1 VKKVPTK
8 AAKSVFQKTDVPCLY
23 RSSSTK
29 VYFALLKHEGK
40 QKRVS
45 LKTTDK
51 AEAKRNLAE
60 ERRKLGK
67 VDSSQGKITLDA
79 LCTKYLATIGH
90 FADKTV
96 VRKKYIV
103 RRLLDEFPKGRDCQV
118 SKIRQSDLEAWLAG
132 CKLGAPS
139 HILFVQL
146 LKELFTMAVNDKSL
160 VESPAEK
167 IRSKKAA
174 KPVRITPSFEE
185 FLSIVANVRA
195 QKLNA
200 DCEES
205 ADFLAF
211 LGLVGVGQAE
221 ASSIEKQH
229 VNLRNKKLTFLRRK
243 TDKAYDVKIFPQAEE
258 LVTKLVSK
266 PGMRPH
272 TKLFSIVDAKKAL
285 AGSCRRLGLPAYS
298 QRALRRMFITRC
310 IELGI
315 DVKVIAEWQGHS
327 DGGKLILGTYSHVR
341 NNHAEEM
348 AKKLTLP
355 SPVSSKPQPE
365 PQGTSALEQ
374 QQETAA

>member
-1 VKKVPTK
+1 MKKVLTK

-29 VYFALLKHEGK
+29 VYFALFKHEGK

-60 ERRKLGK
+60 DRRKLGM

-79 LCTKYLATIGH
+79 LCTKYLATIGG
-90 FADKTV
+90 ADKTV

-118 SKIRQSDLEAWLAG
+118 SKIRESDLQAWLAG
-132 CKLGAPS
+132 CKLGDPS

-146 LKELFTMAVNDKSL
+146 LKALFVMAVKDKTL
-160 VESPAEK
+160 AESPAEK
-167 IRSKKAA
+167 IPSKKAA

-185 FLSIVANVRA
+185 FLAIVADVRA

-205 ADFLAF
+205 ADFLSF
-211 LGLVGVGQAE
+211 LGLIGVGQAE
-221 ASSIEKQH
+221 AFGVTRQA
-229 VNLRNKKLTFLRRK
+229 VNLREKQIAFLRRK
-243 TDKAYDVKIFPQAEE
+243 TKFPYYVPIYPQAEE
-258 LVTKLVSK
+258 LVKKLATREGLK
-266 PGMRPH
+266 P
-272 TKLFSIVDAKKAL
+272 TDKLFAIKDAKKAL
-285 AGSCRRLGLPAYS
+285 AGACKRLGLPAYS
-298 QRALRRMFITRC
+298 QRSLRRMFISRC
-310 IELGI
+310 LELGI
-315 DVKVIAEWQGHS
+315 NVKLIADWQGHR
-327 DGGKLILGTYSHVR
+327 DGGKLILDTYSHVS
-341 NNHAEEM
+341 NAHADEM

-355 SPVSSKPQPE
+355 HPVSS
-365 PQGTSALEQ
+365 
-374 QQETAA
+374 

>member
-60 ERRKLGK
+60 ERRKLGM

-90 FADKTV
+90 FAEKTV

-139 HILFVQL
+139 HNLFVQL
-146 LKELFTMAVNDKSL
+146 LKELFTMAVNDRML
-160 VESPAEK
+160 TESPAEK
-167 IRSKKAA
+167 ILSKKTAD
-174 KPVRITPSFEE
+174 PVRITPSFEE
-185 FLSIVANVRA
+185 FLSIVADVRA
-195 QKLNA
+195 QKFNA

-205 ADFLAF
+205 ADFLSF
-211 LGLVGVGQAE
+211 LGLLGVGQAE
-221 ASSIEKQH
+221 AGRIKKQH
-229 VNLRNKKLTFLRRK
+229 VNLRKNQLTFQRLK
-243 TDKAYDVKIFPQAEE
+243 TKKIYHVPIFPQAEGLIE
-258 LVTKLVSK
+258 KLLAK
-266 PGMRPH
+266 PGMEQS
-272 TKLFSIVDAKKAL
+272 TNLFAIKDAKRAL
-285 AGSCRRLGLPAYS
+285 AGSCERLNLPAYS
-298 QRALRRMFITRC
+298 QRSLRRMFITRSL
-310 IELGI
+310 ELGI
-315 DVKVIAEWQGHS
+315 SVKLIAEWQGHR
-327 DGGKLILGTYSHVR
+327 DGGKLILGTYSHIS
-341 NNHAEEM
+341 NAHADEM
-348 AKKLTLP
+348 AKKLTLS
-355 SPVSSKPQPE
+355 SPLSSKPQPE
-365 PQGTSALEQ
+365 PQSASALEQ
-374 QQETAA
+374 QHETAA